1 MEISYNKID
10 DLLEA
15 VSQRLISVDFR
26 ELGDGPFHSSVKWVV
41 ATPEISVIR
50 SRHSPGATFRDHDK
64 IRDGDDSFSLIYPV
78 NSSLTLSQLGRERR
92 LEAGRP
98 IFTRHD
104 AVCEMGA
111 ARDCNFVALVMSAPV
126 GRSAGLLNSG
136 MIAERLPHD
145 LSALKL
151 LKDYI
156 SVLSAD
162 HHAVSGKIA
171 LSAGRHLG
179 ELVRLAVGEL
189 TERPR
194 QADTTAIADVRLD
207 VALAFV
213 RQEFR
218 RPSLGVS
225 SVAAAQ
231 GISSRYLH
239 RLLEQAGIR
248 FTDLVNEL
256 RLNAAYAALAEKSDR
271 PVAFIALESGFSDI
285 AHFNRLFKRRFGET
299 PSAVRSRQQ

>member
-1 MEISYNKID
+1 M
-10 DLLEA
+10 
-15 VSQRLISVDFR
+15 
-26 ELGDGPFHSSVKWVV
+26 
-41 ATPEISVIR
+41 ATN
-50 SRHSPGATFRDHDK
+50 
-64 IRDGDDSFSLIYPV
+64 SFSLIYPV
-78 NSSLTLSQLGRERR
+78 NSSLTLSQLGHERR
-92 LEAGRP
+92 LETGRS

-111 ARDCNFVALVMSAPV
+111 ARDCNFVALVMSASV
-126 GRSAGLLNSG
+126 GRSAGLLNSA

-145 LSALKL
+145 LSALRL

-156 SVLSAD
+156 SVLSAG
-162 HHAVSGKIA
+162 HHALSGEVA

-179 ELVRLAVGEL
+179 ELVHLAVSEL

-194 QADTTAIADVRLD
+194 QADRSAIADVRLE

-225 SVAAAQ
+225 TAAAAQ
-231 GISSRYLH
+231 GISPRYLH

-256 RLNAAYAALAEKSDR
+256 RLNAAYAALVEKSDR

-285 AHFNRLFKRRFGET
+285 AHFNRLFKKRFGLT
-299 PSAVRSRQQ
+299 PTAVRSRQQ